1 MFRTVFRHSASVFLL
16 AAIVVVAG
24 FAPTPARA
32 VKPGALPAAAP
43 SATASAQS
51 SDSDSDA
58 EDTEDKASR
67 LTVMGDFNRDGIP
80 DIAEAVLPAG
90 ENSGSALLTI
100 SLGQADGTFKQI
112 ASTPT
117 LGHSP
122 TDIVVG
128 DFNQDGIPDL
138 LVGDDDGTLTLFL
151 GDGTGR
157 MVSTG
162 VVAHLSSVVSI
173 AVGDF
178 NHDGV
183 LDVAVSDW
191 RASSVVILLGTGK
204 GSLRTAGSFPLR
216 MAGTTP
222 HLTVADF
229 NGDGIPDL
237 AVVYDD
243 DEGDTYDVMLGNGN
257 GGFTFAPTLSLARD
271 PNSHCV
277 T

>member
-1 MFRTVFRHSASVFLL
+1 MFRTVFRHSSGVFLL
-16 AAIVVVAG
+16 AAIAASVGLAS
-24 FAPTPARA
+24 TPAWA
-32 VKPGALPAAAP
+32 AKPGALPAVAP
-43 SATASAQS
+43 SASSSAPAA
-51 SDSDSDA
+51 DSDDDQVSQ
-58 EDTEDKASR
+58 R
-67 LTVMGDFNRDGIP
+67 MVIGDFNHDGFA
-80 DIAEAVLPAG
+80 DMAEVVAAAG
-90 ENSGSALLTI
+90 KDSGPALLTI
-100 SLGQADGTFKQI
+100 SLGQAGGGFKQI
-112 ASTPT
+112 ASMP
-117 LGHSP
+117 LPGRNP

-157 MVSTG
+157 MVSAGT
-162 VVAHLSSVVSI
+162 VAHVSSVVSI

-191 RASSVVILLGTGK
+191 RASSVEILLGTGK
-204 GSLRTAGSFPLR
+204 GSLRSAGSFPMR
-216 MAGTTP
+216 MPGKTP
-222 HLTVADF
+222 HITVADF
-229 NGDGIPDL
+229 NGDGILDL

-243 DEGDTYDVMLGNGN
+243 DDGDTYDVMLGNGS
-257 GGFTFAPTLSLARD
+257 GGFTFAPSLSLARD